1 MEQDMNIDRVIGEGT
16 ELKGKFKESLGNA
29 TGDTALQNDGAA
41 DQLSGKARQGFGA
54 LRDFVRDQP
63 LAAAAVAGLVG
74 LVLFNGSRGNNGRG
88 RRGF

>member
-1 MEQDMNIDRVIGEGT
+1 MNIDSVIGEGT
-16 ELKGKFKESLGNA
+16 EMKGKLKESLGNA

-41 DQLSGKARQGFGA
+41 DQLSGKARQGLGA

-74 LVLFNGSRGNNGRG
+74 FVLLSGSRGYRSGGG
-88 RRGF
+88 RRSF